1 MRNTQGGEAGDE
13 KVEAG
18 IEYGG
23 EHLEVCDCWTEYR
36 FAVDQKLR
44 SHPDS
49 TKIIEVLLEITSKG
63 GASTPKST
71 SSKQSFVIAQRI

>member
-1 MRNTQGGEAGDE
+1 MRRWKQESSMEVSTWKFVIAGLNI
-13 KVEAG
+13 V
-18 IEYGG
+18 
-23 EHLEVCDCWTEYR
+23 L
-36 FAVDQKLR
+36 AVDQKLR

-63 GASTPKST
+63 GASTPKFT